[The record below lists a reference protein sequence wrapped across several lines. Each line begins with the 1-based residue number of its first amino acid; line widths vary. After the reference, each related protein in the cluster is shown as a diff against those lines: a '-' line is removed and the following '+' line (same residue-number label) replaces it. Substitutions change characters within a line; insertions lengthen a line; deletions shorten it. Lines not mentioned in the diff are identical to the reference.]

1 MKPGRALVVTAAC
14 LLCTGAAIAS
24 GTFAASSA
32 HLAKPMT
39 AEQREEAH
47 FLKEAAASARFQSE
61 AARAALSKSSDPN
74 VRTLAASLANQQQAA
89 QVALHQML
97 RVRSMAP
104 PMLANDQRRVLN
116 RLAKLRGAAFDRE
129 WMEWV
134 ALRSQQRDIQAFE
147 MAAGTLRDVRIRGWV
162 VRNLPAAR
170 WQLASAER
178 VVAQGTRF
186 AKLAPDVTGAQIKS
200 PTATMGAGPNP
211 GDLAE
216 GNMLLGPVRPVDVK
230 LTERNT
236 R

>member
-1 MKPGRALVVTAAC
+1 MSRMKPGGALVVTAAC
-14 LLCTGAAIAS
+14 LLCTGYAMAS

-39 AEQREEAH
+39 AEQREEAR
-47 FLKEAAASARFQSE
+47 FLKEAAASARFQAE
-61 AARAALSKSSDPN
+61 AARVALGKSSDPN

-104 PMLANDQRRVLN
+104 PMLTNDQRRVLN
-116 RLAKLRGAAFDRE
+116 RLAKLRGTAFDRK

-134 ALRSQQRDIQAFE
+134 ALRSQQRDIQALE
-147 MAAGTLRDVRIRGWV
+147 TATGTLRDPQILGWIA
-162 VRNLPAAR
+162 RTLPAAR

-178 VVAQGTRF
+178 VVAHGTRF
-186 AKLAPDVTGAQIKS
+186 AKLAPDV
-200 PTATMGAGPNP
+200 
-211 GDLAE
+211 
-216 GNMLLGPVRPVDVK
+216 LLGPVQPVDVK